1 MRRCCGFP
9 ASITVQ
15 TEMDALAPALEAY
28 FGTYAMEETDRYAV
42 AYIRLI
48 HENLE
53 YALAN
58 PSD

>member
-1 MRRCCGFP
+1 
-9 ASITVQ
+9 
-15 TEMDALAPALEAY
+15 MDALAPALEAY

-42 AYIRLI
+42 ACIRLI